1 MRKIALIIKREY
13 LTRVRKK
20 TFILST
26 VLFPLLYLAL
36 IIGTGYITAKSGRK
50 LNVALIDSSGNFTQE
65 RIDKANR
72 TDSSSRLILVTVPA
86 DSMKGQLSK
95 LKYDGYIVIPSTP
108 SWNTVLLHT
117 TRTLS
122 METTLPVQT
131 KINNILR
138 SLTNEKL
145 GIDED
150 KKKELEHTINLIPR
164 NINDENA
171 NSGVATII

>member
-26 VLFPLLYLAL
+26 VLFPLLYLGL
-36 IIGTGYITAKSGRK
+36 IIGTGYITANSGRK

-72 TDSSSRLILVTVPA
+72 TDSSSRFTLVNLPA
-86 DSMKGQLSK
+86 DSIKGQLSK
-95 LKYDGYIVIPSTP
+95 LKYDGYLVVPSSATWDKPTP
-108 SWNTVLLHT
+108 PVVLHS

-122 METTLPVQT
+122 MEATLPVQT
-131 KINNILR
+131 KLNNIWR
-138 SLTNEKL
+138 SLINEKL

-150 KKKELEHTINLIPR
+150 KKKILEQHTISLI
-164 NINDENA
+164 
-171 NSGVATII
+171 